1 MVQCSNCGTECGPD
15 AKFCPNCGQS
25 TLVAA
30 RSVTTK
36 MFMPQPA
43 SSDTQRVA
51 CAECRQDITPAD
63 GPYVTVNNNNY
74 HSKCF
79 KCQVC
84 LNPITGT
91 CAERFIKKP
100 MRIIAACPCSFSSF
114 TNSPMSHNFVVFRW
128 NQRRQACL

>member
-91 CAERFIKKP
+91 YGTKDGKRVCDRCAPAR
-100 MRIIAACPCSFSSF
+100 RG
-114 TNSPMSHNFVVFRW
+114 FVVDPITGEKKEAKPKPLP
-128 NQRRQACL
+128 NKAKK